1 MGRLVGMELKGVAI
15 NGCARLNATE
25 LIDIE
30 YQNIR
35 GLSMG
40 VCYDFYISKMCIVS
54 IEPLTHV
61 DNDVKVIPMRM
72 DHTE

>member
-1 MGRLVGMELKGVAI
+1 
-15 NGCARLNATE
+15 
-25 LIDIE
+25 
-30 YQNIR
+30 
-35 GLSMG
+35 MG